1 MMKQLIFGLM
11 FLVFGVFTI
20 YHFSDMENEVEDA
33 QTLKIQQ
40 SYEEQVLDNKIRSLV
55 NKAKSISDLEEAEGM
70 LQTLPQKE
78 QDRIALYITLKKA
91 AIWFN
96 EAEEYLRKAAE
107 IENATVSPDLPS
119 ILPPDP
125 EHPEQIPAPQQRV
138 SHPLTTVMLNKALSL
153 YEKARKESE
162 KLKDIGDLDFNYHMN
177 YLKGEIYYRILEFI
191 ADQES
196 AQEIFNQTLTYYKY
210 ALRNRGNDIN
220 TIVNIEIL
228 IKNQN
233 DLVGNAG
240 NPQRKKQMLNS
251 KKYGVGKSTGN

>member
-1 MMKQLIFGLM
+1 M
-11 FLVFGVFTI
+11 FMVIGVFSI
-20 YHFSDMENEVEDA
+20 YHFSDMENEAEDA
-33 QTLKIQQ
+33 QTLIMQQ
-40 SYEEQVLDNKIRSLV
+40 SYEEQVLDNKIRGIV
-55 NKAKSISDLEEAEGM
+55 NKAKSISDLEKAEGM

-78 QDRIALYITLKKA
+78 QDRIAPYITLKKA

-96 EAEEYLRKAAE
+96 EAEEYLRRAAE
-107 IENATVSPDLPS
+107 IENATVVN
-119 ILPPDP
+119 LPPMPPPNDP
-125 EHPEQIPAPQQRV
+125 EHPEHSEQIPTPQRV
-138 SHPLTTVMLNKALSL
+138 LHPLTTVMLNKALGL

-162 KLKDIGDLDFNYHMN
+162 KLKDTGDVDFNYHMN
-177 YLKGEIYYRILEFI
+177 YLKGEIYYRVLEFL

-233 DLVGNAG
+233 GLVGDVG

-251 KKYGVGKSTGN
+251 KKHGIGKSTGN